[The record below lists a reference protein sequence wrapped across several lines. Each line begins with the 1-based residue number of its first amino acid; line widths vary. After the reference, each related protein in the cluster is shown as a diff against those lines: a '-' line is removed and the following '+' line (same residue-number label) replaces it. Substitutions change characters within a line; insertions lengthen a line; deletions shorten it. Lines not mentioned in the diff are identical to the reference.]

1 MVCRR
6 SPSERVRTAPSDE
19 EIPHSHD
26 LSSLDRDALASSP
39 MAHTVVIAGG
49 GFAGLNAAR
58 ELEKIL
64 PRQSTRLILVNDVNF
79 LLYTPLLPEAA
90 AGTLEPRHVVTPL
103 REILGR
109 TYLRLGAISDHDPAT
124 KTVVLTTHE
133 GEVEEIRYDQL
144 LLATGSVS
152 RSLPVEGLGEHAIGF
167 KSLAD
172 AIWLRN
178 HMVETFERA
187 NATEDPDLRSGLL
200 TYVFVGGGYSGL
212 EALAE
217 LQDFA
222 ADAIQQYPRAR
233 LNGIRFILV
242 EAMDRVLPEIP
253 EELADYAVRELRG
266 RGIDIRLGTRLER
279 VAADEVELSTGE
291 VIPARTVVWTA
302 GVVAHPSLR
311 SMGIE
316 LDDRGRIPVDER
328 LSVEGMEGV
337 YAAGDCAAVP
347 SPDGGLCPPTAQHAI
362 RQARVAARNMAE
374 GLGIG
379 DGDTFSY
386 KSRGFFV
393 NLGQYKA
400 VLSGPMGIKASGF
413 VAWWAARSYHLSQM
427 PGFARK
433 VRAILDWTAGLP
445 FRRDTAEL
453 GSLGTPH
460 PLSAEV
466 YERGG
471 THKPIR

>member
-1 MVCRR
+1 
-6 SPSERVRTAPSDE
+6 
-19 EIPHSHD
+19 
-26 LSSLDRDALASSP
+26 

-49 GFAGLNAAR
+49 GFAGVNAAR
-58 ELEKIL
+58 ELEGIL

-103 REILGR
+103 REILDR
-109 TYLRLGAISDHDPAT
+109 TYLRLGAVSDHDPAT
-124 KTVVLTTHE
+124 RTVELTTHE
-133 GEVEEIRYDQL
+133 GEVEKIRYDQL
-144 LLATGSVS
+144 LLAVGSVS

-178 HMVETFERA
+178 HMVETLEQA
-187 NATEDPDLRSGLL
+187 NATEDADKRREML

-233 LNGIRFILV
+233 LTGMRFILV

-253 EELADYAVRELRG
+253 RELADYAKRELRG
-266 RGIDIRLGTRLER
+266 RGIDIRLGTTLER

-302 GVVAHPSLR
+302 GVLAHPSLR
-311 SMGIE
+311 SMGLE
-316 LDDRGRIPVDER
+316 LDEKGRIPVDDR
-328 LSVEGMEGV
+328 LAVEGMEGV

-347 SPDGGLCPPTAQHAI
+347 NPDGGLCPPTAQHAI
-362 RQARVAARNMAE
+362 RQARVAARNMAA
-374 GLGIG
+374 GLGVGKG
-379 DGDTFSY
+379 DRFTY

-400 VLSGPMGIKASGF
+400 VLIGPFGIKGSGF
-413 VAWWAARSYHLSQM
+413 LAWWAARTYHLSQM
-427 PGFARK
+427 PGVARK
-433 VRAILDWTAGLP
+433 VRAVLDWTAGLP

-453 GSLGTPH
+453 GSIGSPH
-460 PLSAEV
+460 PLKAEV
-466 YERGG
+466 YETGG
-471 THKPIR
+471 THKPLK